1 MSDVCDRRRHIL
13 VTLEALPY
21 PVDPRVRGEVQA
33 LLAAGYA
40 VTVVGPTALGFN
52 VRNEMIDGARVLRF
66 RTVPRGHTPLGYF
79 REYGASF
86 AALAWLVRRVHR
98 ERPVDL
104 AFVCGPPDLLVALAL
119 PLKRAGAAILFDY
132 RELSPELFE
141 AKFGADR
148 ARQRVLTALL
158 RRSERFALRHADAVI
173 TVTEPCADLA
183 RTRGGV
189 DPKRLFLVGNGPDP
203 NRIYPVAPRPAL
215 RRGHRHLVLWLGA
228 MSTQEG
234 LERLIEAA
242 DELVNRLG
250 RRDVGFA
257 LVGPGDVHDRLRQLI
272 AERGLRDVIDVRGAV
287 DDDAVRAYI
296 STADVCV
303 GVDESNSM
311 NDRAGMRKVLEYMAI
326 GRPVVQ
332 FPLAEMRRLCGDA
345 TVYARNADAR
355 DLARKIAWLL
365 DNPEERERIGAAG
378 RDRVLHGLMWP
389 DQVPSLLAAVR
400 SALGDVAVAPPRQ
413 RPLVAAYR

>member
-1 MSDVCDRRRHIL
+1 MSDVRDRRRHIL

-66 RTVPRGHTPLGYF
+66 RTVPRGQTPLGYF

-98 ERPVDL
+98 ERQVDL

-141 AKFGADR
+141 AKFGAGG
-148 ARQRVLTALL
+148 ARRRVITTLL
-158 RRSERFALRHADAVI
+158 RRSERFALQHADAVI

-183 RTRGGV
+183 RTRGAV

-203 NRIYPVAPRPAL
+203 NRIYPVAPRPEL
-215 RRGHRHLVLWLGA
+215 RGGHEHLVLWLGA

-272 AERGLRDVIDVRGAV
+272 AKRDLSDVIDVRGAV

-296 STADVCV
+296 STAAVCV

-378 RDRVLHGLMWP
+378 RDRVLHGLTWP